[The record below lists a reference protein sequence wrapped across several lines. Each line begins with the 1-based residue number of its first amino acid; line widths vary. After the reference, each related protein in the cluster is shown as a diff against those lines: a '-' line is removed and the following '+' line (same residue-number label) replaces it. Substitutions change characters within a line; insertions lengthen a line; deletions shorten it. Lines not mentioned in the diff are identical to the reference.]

1 MKKLIVFFLFIV
13 LSGRSFSQQINPP
26 PPLSKQDYLQ
36 KSKKQR
42 TAGRVL
48 LATGAA
54 LIATAFIIPKGD
66 SVNNGITVGVW
77 SSQEYENDGIKTAF
91 LIAGA
96 ASSLGSIPFFIASK
110 KNQKKAL
117 NTTFILKMEK
127 AVVWQQQSTI
137 NEYYP
142 AAGIRINFK

>member
-96 ASSLGSIPFFIASK
+96 ASSLGSIPFFIASSK
-110 KNQKKAL
+110 SQKKGISLSFSGETTRQIRQKEFVYYFIPSLKLKIAL
-117 NTTFILKMEK
+117 
-127 AVVWQQQSTI
+127 
-137 NEYYP
+137 
-142 AAGIRINFK
+142 